1 MISDSKNIEI
11 SNPKEQ
17 LAIYGYDDYFKY
29 FVRLYKKNSLPNT
42 ILLSGQKG
50 LGKATFAYHFINF
63 LLTCNEEDKYSTN
76 NFTIN
81 ADNKSFSPKL
91 FFA

>member
-17 LAIYGYDDYFKY
+17 LEIYGYDDYFKY

-50 LGKATFAYHFINF
+50 LGKAIN
-63 LLTCNEEDKYSTN
+63 L
-76 NFTIN
+76 
-81 ADNKSFSPKL
+81 FSRTSYIEL
-91 FFA
+91 